1 MNSDL
6 PTINVTN
13 KPLTQKTVD
22 DLNKLSGML
31 LKKQKNNMD
40 GGAKK
45 KIQGK
50 GKKSKTRKLKKTR
63 YH

>member
-22 DLNKLSGML
+22 DLNKLSGIL

-40 GGAKK
+40 GGVKK
-45 KIQGK
+45 KGQQ
-50 GKKSKTRKLKKTR
+50 KKSKTRKLKKKA
-63 YH
+63 

>member
-22 DLNKLSGML
+22 DLNKLSGIL

-45 KIQGK
+45 KGQQ
-50 GKKSKTRKLKKTR
+50 KKSKTRKLKKR
-63 YH
+63 V